1 MIFNIVT
8 VNVYMKSASGQKLRD
23 PTEDVKQ
30 QSCWVTEREELI
42 PRT

>member
-1 MIFNIVT
+1 MIFNIMIVKI
-8 VNVYMKSASGQKLRD
+8 YIKSATEQKLRD

-42 PRT
+42 PCT